1 MKILYLADV
10 RFPLDRA
17 TGVHVMETCAALAA
31 RGHAVHL
38 LVRPDTESPQ
48 RDPLAFYGVPP
59 TTGLRIERVPSYG
72 VPPVRRAR
80 YLAEMSR
87 RILQRNLWDVVC
99 TAELILASTALRL
112 PAPLRPP
119 VVYESHNFRP
129 AFAAEMPELVTG
141 IRAARTLKLRRLWRR
156 EQRVWQRAD
165 GYITITQFLADELRN
180 RFGPRKRTLTLPC
193 GVRIDAWRRYEPRPR
208 HAGPPVVAY
217 AGHFYPYNGVHHL
230 VRALTFLPDVHA
242 LIIGGNPRDAADV
255 NRIRQLVLECG
266 LDDRVTFTGLLPPS
280 DVVPRL
286 RDADV
291 LVQPIVDAPY
301 TRYASSMKL
310 LDYMTAGR
318 PIVAS
323 DLMSLREVVSD
334 GITAR
339 LVEPG
344 NPRALAEGIREV
356 LVDPDGSARM
366 AQAALEAVMQYS
378 WVRRAERLEGL
389 LDEVL

>member
-1 MKILYLADV
+1 
-10 RFPLDRA
+10 
-17 TGVHVMETCAALAA
+17 
-31 RGHAVHL
+31 
-38 LVRPDTESPQ
+38 
-48 RDPLAFYGVPP
+48 
-59 TTGLRIERVPSYG
+59 
-72 VPPVRRAR
+72 
-80 YLAEMSR
+80 
-87 RILQRNLWDVVC
+87 
-99 TAELILASTALRL
+99 
-112 PAPLRPP
+112 
-119 VVYESHNFRP
+119 
-129 AFAAEMPELVTG
+129 MPELVTG

-193 GVRIDAWRRYEPRPR
+193 GVRIDAWRRYEPGPR

-366 AQAALEAVMQYS
+366 AQAALDAVMQYS